1 MPDVV
6 TTIPELRE
14 RIASARREA
23 ALAGSADAPSGRVV
37 LVPTMGALHDGHLQL
52 VSHARDLG
60 GIVVVSI
67 FVNPLQFGP
76 GEDLDRY
83 PRTLDADVARL
94 EGVADIVFAP
104 APAEIYP
111 NGPTET
117 RVTAG
122 AVGALYEGASRPGH
136 FDGML
141 TVVAKMF
148 NIVAPDVAVFGQKDA
163 QQVHLVG
170 RMVDELNIPV
180 TIAVVDTVREPD
192 GLALS
197 SRNRYLD
204 PAGRAAAVVLSQA
217 LAAAAA
223 AASSSPDRDSSA
235 AGGSST
241 VGGSSAAGGSSAVGD
256 LSTTTGRVGD
266 VLAAARARIDSE
278 PAVKLDYLV
287 VVDPDSFLAVAED
300 HRGPAVV
307 LVAARVGTT
316 RLIDNERISIR

>member
-14 RIASARREA
+14 RIAAARRES
-23 ALAGSADAPSGRVV
+23 ALEGSADAPSGRVV

-52 VSHARDLG
+52 VSQARDLG

-94 EGVADIVFAP
+94 DGLADLVFAP
-104 APAEIYP
+104 TPAEMYP

-122 AVGALYEGASRPGH
+122 AVGSLYEGASRPGH

-141 TVVAKMF
+141 TVVSKLF

-170 RMVDELNIPV
+170 RMVDELNIP
-180 TIAVVDTVREPD
+180 TAIAVVETVREAD

-204 PAGRAAAVVLSQA
+204 PAERAAAVVLSRA
-217 LAAAAA
+217 LAAASAA
-223 AASSSPDRDSSA
+223 AASAAAASDAP
-235 AGGSST
+235 AGG
-241 VGGSSAAGGSSAVGD
+241 VDA
-256 LSTTTGRVGD
+256 
-266 VLAAARARIDSE
+266 VLAAARARIDAE